1 MKDNII
7 LTGFMGSGK
16 SSVGV
21 RLSYLLKKT
30 MIDTDK
36 WIEEKQEMEISDIF
50 SAYGEKTFRDMET
63 ECLKELIETASGQ
76 IISTGG
82 GLPVKREN
90 QRLLKKLGMVIYLK
104 VTPEV
109 VFERLK
115 TDNTR
120 PLLQVDDPMERIKA
134 LLAQRSPVYESCAD
148 VVVDVSDQ
156 PFEKILGQ
164 IKEAYERFCQRA

>member
-82 GLPVKREN
+82 GLPVKRD
-90 QRLLKKLGMVIYLK
+90 RKS
-104 VTPEV
+104 V
-109 VFERLK
+109 V
-115 TDNTR
+115 
-120 PLLQVDDPMERIKA
+120 
-134 LLAQRSPVYESCAD
+134 
-148 VVVDVSDQ
+148 
-156 PFEKILGQ
+156 
-164 IKEAYERFCQRA
+164 